1 MKANFNIL
9 FISTFLSLLLS
20 GCESTMKKYDWLA
33 SESAPKG
40 YPMKI
45 LHGSFLYPGEDHGL
59 YIPSLKLIY
68 NGWGRPVSTHVVGD
82 DEKPLPDRIEITFY
96 SYAEDQFYRG
106 QFKLPHEVISDRF
119 SDGYEG
125 LNIDQGTRYFD
136 EITAGVA
143 PGGHV
148 AVWLVGP
155 GRTEEI
161 LFEQAEPIDLD
172 WEEFW
177 RLSYSNTDLEPRDE
191 YRRDFMGDPRFQVA
205 REQSESGKLPLDKWS
220 RLRKHYPW
228 EPRFYRLPEPHQNIT
243 IKYTNGEQ
251 YHLRPPYN
259 TEQATAVQPMPTYL
273 SFRAGSDLFL
283 IHFDEDEMLEAFEA
297 MADGD
302 KRLYLDI
309 APYVPRTETQ
319 IRLRDGEDNIRTLE
333 KFHVEELRKYDS

>member
-1 MKANFNIL
+1 MKAKYL
-9 FISTFLSLLLS
+9 FAALSGYFTFLLT
-20 GCESTMKKYDWLA
+20 GCESTMTEYDWLA
-33 SESAPKG
+33 SEAAPKG
-40 YPMKI
+40 YPMEI
-45 LHGSFLYPGEDHGL
+45 IDGTFLYPGKSHGL
-59 YIPSLKLIY
+59 YIPNLKLLY
-68 NGWGRPVSTHVVGD
+68 NGWGNPVSTHVVGSD
-82 DEKPLPDRIEITFY
+82 KKPLPDRIDITFY
-96 SYAEDQFYRG
+96 SFAEDQFYHGR
-106 QFKLPHEVISDRF
+106 FKLPYELIYRRF
-119 SDGYEG
+119 SEGYAG
-125 LNIDQGTRYFD
+125 LNMDQGTRYFD

-143 PGGHV
+143 PGGYL

-155 GRTEEI
+155 GKTEEI
-161 LFEQAEPIDLD
+161 FFEKAEHIEYD
-172 WEEFW
+172 WERFW
-177 RLSYSNTDLEPRDE
+177 QRNFGNADLEGRAE
-191 YRRDFMGDPRFQVA
+191 FRKSILKGDKFELA
-205 REQSESGKLPLDKWS
+205 LNQSENGTLPLDKWS